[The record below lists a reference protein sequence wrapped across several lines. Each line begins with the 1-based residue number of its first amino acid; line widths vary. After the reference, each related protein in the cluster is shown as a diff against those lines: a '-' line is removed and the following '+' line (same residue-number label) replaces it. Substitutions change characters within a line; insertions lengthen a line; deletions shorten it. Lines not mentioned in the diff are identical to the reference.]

1 MLTIQQLSYTVY
13 PPCGERAEWTVRFHD
28 VNNIG
33 GGGDTF
39 EEALADAYENVE
51 FEIDYLKS
59 KGIDILKNLDDRE
72 E

>member
-1 MLTIQQLSYTVY
+1 MLTIKQIPYTVY
-13 PPCGERAEWTVRFHD
+13 PPCGERTEWTVRFHD

-39 EEALADAYENVE
+39 EEALADAYGNVE

-59 KGIDILKNLDDRE
+59 KGIDILKDLEDKE
-72 E
+72 G

>member
-1 MLTIQQLSYTVY
+1 MLTIKQIPYTVY
-13 PPCGERAEWTVRFHD
+13 PPCGESTEWTVRFHD

-39 EEALADAYENVE
+39 EEALKDAYENAE

-59 KGIDILKNLDDRE
+59 KGIDILKDLDNKRD
-72 E
+72 